1 MALAQAIMTSLLDA
15 DLSGSELARD
25 FEKSMGFFW
34 QASHQQ
40 IYQELRKLAEKGW
53 LNKREVNQS
62 GRPNKIV
69 YGLTMSGREALAD
82 WVFGPTKVQATK
94 DELLLKL
101 YNLTENNVEHMVGEI
116 SRRREEVMQRLYLYE
131 AIRRRHYAAP
141 EDLPV
146 RHKGV
151 FLALQSGIHQGEQFL
166 TWCDEAMQLL
176 GTVEKVDSTPAT

>member
-34 QASHQQ
+34 QATHQQ
-40 IYQELRKLAEKGW
+40 IYQELRKLSEKGW
-53 LNKREVNQS
+53 LNKREVHQS

-69 YGLTMSGREALAD
+69 YGMTLAGREALAK
-82 WVFGPTKVQATK
+82 WVYGPTKMQPTK

-101 YNLTENNVEHMVGEI
+101 YNLNRENAQHIMGEI
-116 SRRREEVMQRLYLYE
+116 AQRREEVMQRLYLYE
-131 AIRRRHYAAP
+131 AIRRRHYDQPA
-141 EDLPV
+141 ELPV

-151 FLALQSGIHQGEQFL
+151 YLALEAGIHQGEQFL
-166 TWCDEAMQLL
+166 AWCDEALDLL
-176 GTVEKVDSTPAT
+176 ATVEQ

>member
-62 GRPNKIV
+62 GKPNKNV
-69 YGLTMSGREALAD
+69 YGLTLAGREALAD
-82 WVFGPTKVQATK
+82 WVFGPTKVQPTK

-101 YNLTENNVEHMVGEI
+101 YNLSEGNVEHIIGEI
-116 SRRREEVMQRLYLYE
+116 TRRREEVMQRLYLYE
-131 AIRRRHYAAP
+131 AIRRRHYDDPAA
-141 EDLPV
+141 LPV

-151 FLALQSGIHQGEQFL
+151 YPALESGIHQGEQFL
-166 TWCDEAMQLL
+166 SWCDEAMELL
-176 GTVEKVDSTPAT
+176 ATVDGASSVH

>member
-40 IYQELRKLAEKGW
+40 IYQELRKLSQKGW
-53 LNKREVNQS
+53 LNKREVNQT
-62 GRPNKIV
+62 GKPNKIL
-69 YGLTMSGREALAD
+69 YGLTLAGRKALAD
-82 WVFGPTKVQATK
+82 WVYGPTRVQPTK

-101 YNLTENNVEHMVGEI
+101 YNLSEENAEHLIGEI
-116 SRRREEVMQRLYLYE
+116 TQRREEVMQRLYLYE
-131 AIRRRHYAAP
+131 TIRRRHYADPAA
-141 EDLPV
+141 LPV

-151 FLALQSGIHQGEQFL
+151 YLALESGIHQGEQFL
-166 TWCDEAMQLL
+166 AWCDQALELL
-176 GTVEKVDSTPAT
+176 ATV

>member
-40 IYQELRKLAEKGW
+40 IYQELRKLATRGW

-62 GRPNKIV
+62 GKPNKIL
-69 YGLTMSGREALAD
+69 YGLTQAGREALAE
-82 WVFGPTKVQATK
+82 WVYGPTRMQPTK

-101 YNLTENNVEHMVGEI
+101 YNLSEENVQHLVAEI
-116 SRRREEVMQRLYLYE
+116 TQRREEVMQRIYLYE
-131 AIRRRHYAAP
+131 TIRRRHYADPAS
-141 EDLPV
+141 LPV

-151 FLALQSGIHQGEQFL
+151 YLALESGIHQGEQSL
-166 TWCDEAMQLL
+166 AWCDQALELL
-176 GTVEKVDSTPAT
+176 ATV

>member
-15 DLSGSELARD
+15 DLSGLELAKD

-40 IYQELRKLAEKGW
+40 IYQELRKLSDKGW

-62 GRPNKIV
+62 GKPNKIL
-69 YGLTMSGREALAD
+69 YGLTLAGREALAD
-82 WVFGPTKVQATK
+82 WVYGPTKMQPTK

-101 YNLTENNVEHMVGEI
+101 YNLNEENVQHLIGEI
-116 SRRREEVMQRLYLYE
+116 SQRREDVMKRLYLYE
-131 AIRRRHYAAP
+131 AIRRRHYAEP
-141 EDLPV
+141 KELPV

-151 FLALQSGIHQGEQFL
+151 YLALESGIHQGEQFL
-166 TWCDEAMQLL
+166 AWCDEALELL
-176 GTVEKVDSTPAT
+176 ATVEP

>member
-34 QASHQQ
+34 QATHQQ
-40 IYQELRKLAEKGW
+40 IYQELRKLSGKGW
-53 LNKREVNQS
+53 LNKREVHQS

-69 YGLTMSGREALAD
+69 YGLTLAGREALAE
-82 WVFGPTKVQATK
+82 WVYGPTKMQPSK

-101 YNLTENNVEHMVGEI
+101 YNLNHENVQHIIGEI
-116 SRRREEVMQRLYLYE
+116 TQRREDVMKRLYLYE
-131 AIRRRHYAAP
+131 AIRRRHYAEPAA
-141 EDLPV
+141 LPV

-151 FLALQSGIHQGEQFL
+151 YLALESGIHQGEQFL
-166 TWCDEAMQLL
+166 AWCDEALDLL
-176 GTVEKVDSTPAT
+176 ATVENEAHPA

>member
-34 QASHQQ
+34 QATHQQ
-40 IYQELRKLAEKGW
+40 IYQELRKLSGKGW
-53 LNKREVNQS
+53 LNKREVYQS

-69 YGLTMSGREALAD
+69 YGLTLAGRNALAE
-82 WVFGPTKVQATK
+82 WVYGPTKVQPTK

-101 YNLTENNVEHMVGEI
+101 YNLSEENAQHIMGEI
-116 SRRREEVMQRLYLYE
+116 TQRREEVMKRLYLYE
-131 AIRRRHYAAP
+131 AIRRRHYDEP
-141 EDLPV
+141 GELPV

-151 FLALQSGIHQGEQFL
+151 YLALEAGIHQGEQFL
-166 TWCDEAMQLL
+166 AWCDEALELL
-176 GTVEKVDSTPAT
+176 ATVESQSPVS

>member
-40 IYQELRKLAEKGW
+40 IYQELRKLAAKAW

-62 GRPNKIV
+62 GKPNKIV
-69 YGLTMSGREALAD
+69 YGLTLAGREALAQ
-82 WVFGPTKVQATK
+82 WVYGPTRVQPTK

-101 YNLTENNVEHMVGEI
+101 YNLNEDNVEHIIGEI
-116 SRRREEVMQRLYLYE
+116 TARREEVMKRLYLYE
-131 AIRRRHYAAP
+131 AIRRRHYHEPAS
-141 EDLPV
+141 LPV

-151 FLALQSGIHQGEQFL
+151 YLALESGIHQGEQFL
-166 TWCDEAMQLL
+166 AWCDESLTLL
-176 GTVEKVDSTPAT
+176 ATIDKEKN